1 MSPAGVC
8 RRPRLTTGNLRAH
21 LLIASGAACLAL
33 ALIGPS
39 SSLAA
44 NPAGTA
50 PGAPVVQIKRI
61 VASSSP
67 DKLIAKG
74 VQVLVDTDTDCR
86 LDASV
91 YLGESVPGI
100 GKRNA
105 QIAHGSLIAM
115 AGTSSL
121 TAGLTRHAVRALRK
135 KAGKVSLILK
145 VRITATGI

>member
-1 MSPAGVC
+1 
-8 RRPRLTTGNLRAH
+8 LTKRGLRAH
-21 LLIASGAACLAL
+21 LLIASGAACVVL

-39 SSLAA
+39 GSLAA
-44 NPAGTA
+44 PAGTA

-67 DKLIAKG
+67 DKLIANG

-91 YLGESVPGI
+91 YLGKSVPGI

-105 QIAHGSLIAM
+105 RIARGSLIAM
-115 AGTSSL
+115 AGTSTL
-121 TAGLTRHAVRALRK
+121 TAGLTRHAVSALRK
-135 KAGKVSLILK
+135 RAGKVSLILK
-145 VRITATGI
+145 VRITATGL

>member
-1 MSPAGVC
+1 
-8 RRPRLTTGNLRAH
+8 LTTGNLRAH
-21 LLIASGAACLAL
+21 LLIASSAACLAL
-33 ALIGPS
+33 ALIAPS

-44 NPAGTA
+44 NPARTA

-91 YLGESVPGI
+91 YLGKAVQGI

-105 QIAHGSLIAM
+105 RIARGSLIAM
-115 AGTSSL
+115 AGTSTL

>member
-1 MSPAGVC
+1 MA
-8 RRPRLTTGNLRAH
+8 
-21 LLIASGAACLAL
+21 LIA
-33 ALIGPS
+33 PS

-44 NPAGTA
+44 NPARTA
-50 PGAPVVQIKRI
+50 PRAPVVQIKRI

-91 YLGESVPGI
+91 YLGKSVPGI

-105 QIAHGSLIAM
+105 RIARGSLIAM
-115 AGTSSL
+115 AGTSTL

>member
-1 MSPAGVC
+1 VC
-8 RRPRLTTGNLRAH
+8 RRPRLIKGNHRAH
-21 LLIASGAACLAL
+21 LLIASGAACVAL

-39 SSLAA
+39 SSVAA
-44 NPAGTA
+44 KPGGTP

-67 DKLIAKG
+67 DKLIANG

-91 YLGESVPGI
+91 YLGKSVPGI
-100 GKRNA
+100 GQRNA
-105 QIAHGSLIAM
+105 RIARGSLIAT
-115 AGTSSL
+115 AGTSTL
-121 TAGLTRHAVRALRK
+121 TAELTRNAVRALRK
-135 KAGKVSLILK
+135 KAGKVSLVLK

>member
-1 MSPAGVC
+1 MC
-8 RRPRLTTGNLRAH
+8 RRPRLTKRGLRAH
-21 LLIASGAACLAL
+21 LLIAFGAACVVL

-39 SSLAA
+39 GSRAA
-44 NPAGTA
+44 NPAGKA

-67 DKLIAKG
+67 DELIAKG
-74 VQVLVDTDTDCR
+74 VQVLVDADTDCR

-91 YLGESVPGI
+91 YLGKSVPGI

-105 QIAHGSLIAM
+105 RIARGSLLAT
-115 AGTSSL
+115 AGTSTL

-145 VRITATGI
+145 VRITAVGTT